1 MATTRRKSSTTSESG
16 AYMSQYDQ
24 EVEQR
29 LKVIEAKLEELSKL
43 KVIESKLEEL
53 SNQKSESSTSDTSE
67 LEKKFDVLIKALKK
81 TPSLNIGKLSKG
93 LL

>member
-29 LKVIEAKLEELSKL
+29 LKVIEA
-43 KVIESKLEEL
+43 KLEEL

>member
-1 MATTRRKSSTTSESG
+1 MATTRRKTSTTSESG

-29 LKVIEAKLEELSKL
+29 LKVIEAKLEELS
-43 KVIESKLEEL
+43 
-53 SNQKSESSTSDTSE
+53 NQKSESSTSDTSE
-67 LEKKFDVLIKALKK
+67 LGKKFDVLIEALKK